1 MSSPHATG
9 FMVLHSNQLEGLR
22 ELAVQFIRN
31 HPLPV
36 LAPEVL
42 LVQSN
47 GMKHWLELALAK
59 DLGICAATQV
69 ELPSAKLWQIYR
81 AVLGPDSV
89 PAHMPLD
96 KSPLVWRIMRLLP
109 NLLAQPSFAPLKN
122 YLGQAQTEGEVE
134 ASPMNRRAYQLAAQL
149 ADVLDGYQ
157 NYRADWLEDWAS
169 NKDQLR
175 TQAGT
180 NASASAF
187 TTPLPTAQS
196 WQPALWRDLLQDL
209 AADEAVQAAL
219 SDVNNASSSAFRS
232 RAEVHEA
239 FMAKMD
245 SLHELNVGKGQR
257 PAGVP
262 HRIMVFGVT
271 SLPMQT
277 VQALAALGRV
287 CQVLMLV
294 QNPCQHYWGHVVE
307 SRVPLARLSKQRQAH
322 KKDLPI
328 PQEDGS
334 LSEADQY
341 KLHTDTHPLLAAWGK
356 HGRDYLHL
364 LDGFDDVDQ
373 YKGQFNRVDVF
384 VDPAHTAA
392 DAGREPNMLEH
403 LQSALLNLEPLP
415 NTPAPVQA
423 NDTSIDMVQTH
434 SAQREVEVLHDRLL
448 AWLDADKTLKP
459 ADIMVMVPDMA
470 NFAPHIHAVFGR
482 FSHNDPRHL
491 PYTVADTTPR
501 TEPLVQ
507 ALDTLLQL
515 PQLRVTRVEWQSL
528 FEVAAVRE
536 RFCLEEHDV
545 AQLDTWLADAGVRW
559 GLDAQHRKPW
569 GIAPD
574 MPDANQN
581 SWLFGIERLLLG
593 YAVGSE
599 VATSTSTLASAGA
612 HSLATPWVNTL
623 PQAGVGGLDAR
634 VVDGLLQWLRH
645 TQIALLKLRQDHTPT
660 EWVAVLQQ
668 LVALFFKPSDEADE
682 RLIERVM
689 APLETWLAECQLARL
704 DTPLPLVVVREHWM
718 AQLQQPAMQ
727 RRFFGGGVQ
736 FATLMPMRSIP
747 FKCVCLLGM
756 NDGDYPRSQTPRDF
770 DLMSDAAHAGST
782 QSHWRA
788 GDRSR
793 REDDRYLFLEALLS
807 ARDKLY
813 ISWQGRRTTDHEVK
827 PPSVL
832 VAQLMDYLN
841 AVWTRRN
848 DKGEPMPA
856 CIAPLQPLQAFSQA
870 YFRQGTGMHTYAADW
885 QKAQSATQHTQ
896 PKTTNASEATNTNE
910 APTELALKQLN
921 RLLKQPVDV
930 FVRDRLRLYLD
941 MPEEASTQEEPFAL
955 NHLDSYTLT
964 QSIVQAPDPEHAL
977 QVLRLSGELALAGFG
992 QAQQD
997 MLLLQRDALLE
1008 RFDDIAKDWPLD
1020 LPVQSA
1026 RFALGAHTIT
1036 AEWANGQHV
1045 WKTKPDHSEWL
1056 QVEMRP
1062 GSVLEGK
1069 EKAKHPRA
1077 QTLTTLWLNHIVA
1090 CASGTP
1096 TTSVQIG
1103 LNGAVQFDALSKS
1116 DALAELHNLVT
1127 LYQEAWAKPLPVAR
1141 KTACAFA
1148 MTQHTSLDPASTDA
1162 ALQAAQHVFD
1172 GNRNLRGEYESSTTL
1187 QRVFKSFADLQ
1198 NELPDLAE
1206 RVYGTMVKNA
1216 RLLSATKASADV
1228 EADA

>member
-22 ELAVQFIRN
+22 ELAVQFIRH

-81 AVLGPDSV
+81 AVLGPNQV

-109 NLLAQPSFAPLKN
+109 HLLTQPGFVPLKN
-122 YLGQAQTEGEVE
+122 YLGQTEAEGASE
-134 ASPMNRRAYQLAAQL
+134 ASPMNRRAYQLATQL

-157 NYRADWLEDWAS
+157 NYRADWLEDWA
-169 NKDQLR
+169 NDHDQLR

-180 NASASAF
+180 NAAAF
-187 TTPLPTAQS
+187 TTPLPVAQS
-196 WQPALWRDLLQDL
+196 WQPALWRNLLDDL
-209 AADEAVQAAL
+209 AADADVQAAL
-219 SDVNNASSSAFRS
+219 QPDTQQTFSS
-232 RAEVHEA
+232 RAKVHEA
-239 FMAKMD
+239 FMAKMAT
-245 SLHELNVGKGQR
+245 LPEGQR

-262 HRIMVFGVT
+262 HRILVFGVT

-307 SRVPLARLSKQRQAH
+307 SRVPLAKLAKQRQSH
-322 KKDLPI
+322 KAGLPV
-328 PQEDGS
+328 PQDDGS
-334 LSEADQY
+334 LTEADQY
-341 KLHTDTHPLLAAWGK
+341 TLHIETHPLLAAWGK

-384 VDPAHTAA
+384 VDPAATAL
-392 DAGREPNMLEH
+392 DEGRAPNMLEH
-403 LQSALLNLEPLP
+403 LQSALLNLAPLP
-415 NTPAPVQA
+415 QTPALVPA
-423 NDTSIDMVQTH
+423 NDTSIVFVQTH
-434 SAQREVEVLHDRLL
+434 AAQREVEVLHDRLL
-448 AWLDADKTLKP
+448 AWLDADPTLKP

-482 FSHNDPRHL
+482 FASHDPRHL
-491 PYTVADTTPR
+491 PFTVADTTPR

-536 RFCLEEHDV
+536 RFGLEEHDV

-559 GLDAQHRKPW
+559 GLDAAHRKPW

-574 MPDANQN
+574 MADANQN
-581 SWLFGIERLLLG
+581 SWLFAIERLLLG
-593 YAVGSE
+593 YATG
-599 VATSTSTLASAGA
+599 ASDE
-612 HSLATPWVNTL
+612 LATPWANTL

-645 TQIALLKLRQDHTPT
+645 THIALLKLRQDHTPA

-668 LVALFFKPSDEADE
+668 LVALFFKPSNEADE

-718 AQLQQPAMQ
+718 AQLQQPALQ

-770 DLMSDAAHAGST
+770 DLMSDAPHAGSA

-813 ISWQGRRTTDHEVK
+813 ISWQGRRSTDHEVK

-841 AVWTRRN
+841 AVWTRSN
-848 DKGEPMPA
+848 DQGEPTPA
-856 CIAPLQPLQAFSQA
+856 CDAPLQPLQAFSPA
-870 YFRQGTGMHTYAADW
+870 YFRQGTGVQTYAADW
-885 QKAQSATQHTQ
+885 QSAQSTPQAALPHTHD
-896 PKTTNASEATNTNE
+896 TTADA
-910 APTELALKQLN
+910 APQELERQQLH

-930 FVRDRLRLYLD
+930 FVRDRLRLHLD
-941 MPEEASTQEEPFAL
+941 TPQEASAQEEPFAL
-955 NHLDSYTLT
+955 NHLDRFALT
-964 QSIVQAPDPEHAL
+964 QRIVQASDPAHAL

-997 MLLLQRDALLE
+997 LLLQQRDALLE
-1008 RFDDIAKDWPLD
+1008 RFADIAKDWSLD

-1026 RFALGAHTIT
+1026 RFALGAHTLS

-1045 WKTKPDHSEWL
+1045 WKTKPGPAAWL

-1077 QTLTTLWLNHIVA
+1077 QTLTTLWLNHLVA

-1103 LNGAVQFDALSKS
+1103 LNGAVQFDALSTS
-1116 DALAELHNLVT
+1116 DALAELQNLVL
-1127 LYQEAWAKPLPVAR
+1127 LYQEAWTKPLPVAR

-1148 MTQHTSLDPASTDA
+1148 MALVTSHEEEPAKLDA
-1162 ALQAAQHVFD
+1162 ALKAAQHMFD
-1172 GNRNLRGEYESSTTL
+1172 GNRNLTGEYASSPTL

-1198 NELPDLAE
+1198 LALPDMAE
-1206 RVYGTMVKNA
+1206 RLYGRMVRSA
-1216 RLLSATKASADV
+1216 RLLSHAQAPETNG

>member
-81 AVLGPDSV
+81 AVLGPSHV

-109 NLLAQPSFAPLKN
+109 SLLAQPNFAPLKN
-122 YLGQAQTEGEVE
+122 YLGQADGDT
-134 ASPMNRRAYQLAAQL
+134 SPMNRRAYQLAAQL

-157 NYRADWLEDWAS
+157 NYRADWLEDWA
-169 NKDQLR
+169 NHKDQLR
-175 TQAGT
+175 TQTGT
-180 NASASAF
+180 A
-187 TTPLPTAQS
+187 TPLPATQS
-196 WQPALWRDLLQDL
+196 WQPELWRNLLDDL
-209 AADEAVQAAL
+209 AADVEVQAEL
-219 SDVNNASSSAFRS
+219 EHSFSS
-232 RAEVHEA
+232 RAKVHEA
-239 FMAKMD
+239 FMAKMA
-245 SLHELNVGKGQR
+245 SLPEGQR

-287 CQVLMLV
+287 CQVPMLV

-307 SRVPLARLSKQRQAH
+307 SRVPLIKLARLSKQRQAH
-322 KKDLPI
+322 KAGLPV
-328 PQEDGS
+328 PQDDGS
-334 LSEADQY
+334 LTEADQY
-341 KLHTDTHPLLAAWGK
+341 TLHTDTHPLLAAWGK

-364 LDGFDDVDQ
+364 LDGFDDVEQ
-373 YKGQFNRVDVF
+373 YKNQFNQRVDVF
-384 VDPAHTAA
+384 FDPVKAA
-392 DAGREPNMLEH
+392 KGRKPTMLEC
-403 LQSALLNLEPLP
+403 LQSSLLNLEPLP
-415 NTPAPVQA
+415 KTPEPLPAD
-423 NDTSIDMVQTH
+423 DTSIAFVQTH

-448 AWLDADKTLKP
+448 AWLDADESLKP
-459 ADIMVMVPDMA
+459 SDIMVMVPDMA

-482 FSHNDPRHL
+482 FAHGTPHHDSRHL

-528 FEVAAVRE
+528 FEVAAVRQ
-536 RFCLEEHDV
+536 RFGLEEHDV

-559 GLDAQHRKPW
+559 GLDAPHRKPW

-574 MPDANQN
+574 MADANQN

-593 YAVGSE
+593 YATG
-599 VATSTSTLASAGA
+599 ASDE
-612 HSLATPWVNTL
+612 LATPWANTL

-682 RLIERVM
+682 RLMERVM

-704 DTPLPLVVVREHWM
+704 DTPVPLVVVREHWM
-718 AQLQQPAMQ
+718 AQLQQPTMQ
-727 RRFFGGGVQ
+727 RCFFGGGVQ

-782 QSHWRA
+782 QTHWRA

-807 ARDKLY
+807 AREKLY
-813 ISWQGRRTTDHEVK
+813 VSWQGRRTTDHEDK

-841 AVWTRRN
+841 AVWIQRN
-848 DKGEPMPA
+848 DKGEPTPA
-856 CIAPLQPLQAFSQA
+856 CVAPLQPLQAFSPK
-870 YFRQGTGMHTYAADW
+870 YFTPGSGFATYADDW
-885 QKAQSATQHTQ
+885 QRALSDKTNSSASSAT
-896 PKTTNASEATNTNE
+896 ASATI
-910 APTELALKQLN
+910 APTELTLQDLE
-921 RLLKQPVDV
+921 RLLRQPVEV
-930 FVRDRLRLYLD
+930 FLAERLRLRLD
-941 MPEEASTQEEPFAL
+941 QPEEAAEEEEPFSLDGLEKYKL
-955 NHLDSYTLT
+955 N
-964 QSIVQAPDPEHAL
+964 QSIALADDAQQAIA
-977 QVLRLSGELALAGFG
+977 QLRLSGQLALAGFG
-992 QAQQD
+992 EAQHQ
-997 MLLLQRDALLE
+997 ALL
-1008 RFDDIAKDWPLD
+1008 RDRQTLRDQLDVLVPKWPHALN
-1020 LPVQSA
+1020 VQSA
-1026 RFALGAHTIT
+1026 HWQLGNTRLS
-1036 AEWANGQHV
+1036 AEWANGRTM
-1045 WKTKPDHSEWL
+1045 WRSNTTTHSAGTQWL
-1056 QVEMRP
+1056 QVTLRP
-1062 GSVLEGK
+1062 GAVTEGK
-1069 EKAKHPRA
+1069 KENQQPRLD
-1077 QTLTTLWLNHIVA
+1077 TLSHLWLHHLAA

-1103 LNGAVQFDALSKS
+1103 FDAAVQLQTLDASTAQAHLQNLC
-1116 DALAELHNLVT
+1116 DAYL
-1127 LYQEAWAKPLPVAR
+1127 EAWAQPLPVAA
-1141 KTACAFA
+1141 KTACAWV
-1148 MTQHTSLDPASTDA
+1148 MGMYGGSKDPMGK
-1162 ALQAAQHVFD
+1162 AQIAFNGAHQK
-1172 GNRNLRGEYESSTTL
+1172 RGEYQDSPAL
-1187 QRVFKSFADLQ
+1187 QRVFNSFEDIEATLPHWAERLYQPMLQ
-1198 NELPDLAE
+1198 AAKVIHLSAPLAE
-1206 RVYGTMVKNA
+1206 K
-1216 RLLSATKASADV
+1216 ADV
-1228 EADA
+1228 

>member
-1 MSSPHATG
+1 
-9 FMVLHSNQLEGLR
+9 MVLHSNQLEGLR

-81 AVLGPDSV
+81 AVLGPSHV

-109 NLLAQPSFAPLKN
+109 SLLAKPSFAPLKN
-122 YLGQAQTEGEVE
+122 YLGQAEAD

-157 NYRADWLEDWAS
+157 NYRADWLEDWA
-169 NKDQLR
+169 NHKDTLR

-180 NASASAF
+180 NASAF
-187 TTPLPTAQS
+187 TTPLPAAQS
-196 WQPALWRDLLQDL
+196 WQPELWRNLLDDL
-209 AADEAVQAAL
+209 AADA
-219 SDVNNASSSAFRS
+219 DVKAELQHSYSS
-232 RAEVHEA
+232 RAKVHEA
-239 FMAKMD
+239 FMAKMAT
-245 SLHELNVGKGQR
+245 LPEGQR

-307 SRVPLARLSKQRQAH
+307 SRVPLAKLSKQRQAH
-322 KKDLPI
+322 KAGLPV
-328 PQEDGS
+328 PQDDGS

-341 KLHTDTHPLLAAWGK
+341 TLHTDTHPLLAAWGK

-384 VDPAHTAA
+384 VDPADTAA
-392 DAGREPNMLEH
+392 DEGREPTMLEH
-403 LQSALLNLEPLP
+403 LQSSLLNLAPLP
-415 NTPAPVQA
+415 DHLTDVPAD
-423 NDTSIDMVQTH
+423 DTSVRFVQTH

-448 AWLDADKTLKP
+448 AWLDADPTLKP

-482 FSHNDPRHL
+482 FASNDPRHL

-536 RFCLEEHDV
+536 RFGLEEHDV

-559 GLDAQHRKPW
+559 GLDAPHRKPW

-574 MPDANQN
+574 MADANQN
-581 SWLFGIERLLLG
+581 SWLFGIERLVLG
-593 YAVGSE
+593 YATGASE
-599 VATSTSTLASAGA
+599 D
-612 HSLATPWVNTL
+612 LATPWADTL

-660 EWVAVLQQ
+660 AWVAVLQQ

-704 DTPLPLVVVREHWM
+704 DSPLPLVVVREHWM

-782 QSHWRA
+782 PSHWRA

-813 ISWQGRRTTDHEVK
+813 ISWQGRRTTDHEIK

-841 AVWTRRN
+841 AVWTQRN
-848 DKGEPMPA
+848 DKGEPTLA
-856 CIAPLQPLQAFSQA
+856 CDAPLQPLQAFSPK
-870 YFRQGTGMHTYAADW
+870 YFTQDSTFQTYADDW
-885 QKAQSATQHTQ
+885 QRALLSSSAA
-896 PKTTNASEATNTNE
+896 NASNEATPSET
-910 APTELALKQLN
+910 APTELTLQHLQ
-921 RLLKQPVDV
+921 RLLRQPVEV
-930 FVRDRLRLYLD
+930 FLVDRLRLRLD
-941 MPEEASTQEEPFAL
+941 QPEEAAEEEEPFSLDGLEKYKL
-955 NHLDSYTLT
+955 N
-964 QSIVQAPDPEHAL
+964 QRIAQAEDA
-977 QVLRLSGELALAGFG
+977 QQAIDQLRLSGQLAMAGFG
-992 QAQQD
+992 EAQQH
-997 MLLLQRDALLE
+997 LLE
-1008 RFDDIAKDWPLD
+1008 NDREKLREQLDVLLPKWPQHLS
-1020 LPVQSA
+1020 VQSA
-1026 RFALGAHTIT
+1026 HWQLGHTHLS
-1036 AEWANGQHV
+1036 AEWANGQTMWHTNG
-1045 WKTKPDHSEWL
+1045 KAHDAGQQWL
-1056 QVEMRP
+1056 QVALRP
-1062 GSVLEGK
+1062 GAVTEGK
-1069 EKAKHPRA
+1069 KENQIARID
-1077 QTLTTLWLNHIVA
+1077 TLSQLWLHHLAA

-1103 LNGAVQFDALSKS
+1103 FDAAIELKPIKAEQAQEHLQNLC
-1116 DALAELHNLVT
+1116 DAYL
-1127 LYQEAWAKPLPVAR
+1127 EAWAQPLPVAA
-1141 KTACAFA
+1141 KTACAFVMGVYGGSKDA
-1148 MTQHTSLDPASTDA
+1148 MGKA
-1162 ALQAAQHVFD
+1162 QAAFE
-1172 GNRNLRGEYESSTTL
+1172 GGFGKSGEYTDSPAL
-1187 QRVFKSFADLQ
+1187 QRVFTNFEDVQADL
-1198 NELPDLAE
+1198 NDWATRLYEPMFKAAKVIHLNADHAE
-1206 RVYGTMVKNA
+1206 
-1216 RLLSATKASADV
+1216 

>member
-1 MSSPHATG
+1 
-9 FMVLHSNQLEGLR
+9 MVLHSNQLEGLR

-81 AVLGPDSV
+81 AVLGPSNV

-109 NLLAQPSFAPLKN
+109 SLLAKPSFAPLKN
-122 YLGQAQTEGEVE
+122 YLGQAEAD

-157 NYRADWLEDWAS
+157 NYRADWLEDWA
-169 NKDQLR
+169 NHKDTLR
-175 TQAGT
+175 TQTGT
-180 NASASAF
+180 ATS
-187 TTPLPTAQS
+187 LPAAQS
-196 WQPALWRDLLQDL
+196 WQPELWRDLLDDL
-209 AADEAVQAAL
+209 AADAEVKAELQH
-219 SDVNNASSSAFRS
+219 SYSS
-232 RAEVHEA
+232 RAKVHEA
-239 FMAKMD
+239 FMAKMAT
-245 SLHELNVGKGQR
+245 LPEGQR

-307 SRVPLARLSKQRQAH
+307 SRVPLAKLSKQRQAH
-322 KKDLPI
+322 KAGLPV
-328 PQEDGS
+328 PQDDGS

-341 KLHTDTHPLLAAWGK
+341 TLHTDTHPLLAAWGK

-384 VDPAHTAA
+384 VDPADTAA
-392 DAGREPNMLEH
+392 DEGREPTMLEH
-403 LQSALLNLEPLP
+403 LQSSLLNLAPLP
-415 NTPAPVQA
+415 DHLTDVPAD
-423 NDTSIDMVQTH
+423 DTSVRFVQTH

-448 AWLDADKTLKP
+448 AWLDADPTLKP

-482 FSHNDPRHL
+482 FASNDARHL

-507 ALDTLLQL
+507 ALDNLLQL

-536 RFCLEEHDV
+536 RFGLEEHDV

-559 GLDAQHRKPW
+559 GLDAPHRKPW

-574 MPDANQN
+574 MADANQN

-593 YAVGSE
+593 YATG
-599 VATSTSTLASAGA
+599 ASDE
-612 HSLATPWVNTL
+612 LATPWADTL

-645 TQIALLKLRQDHTPT
+645 THIALIKLRQEHTPT

-704 DTPLPLVVVREHWM
+704 DSPLPLVVVREHWM

-813 ISWQGRRTTDHEVK
+813 ISWQGRRTTDHEIK

-841 AVWTRRN
+841 AVWTH
-848 DKGEPMPA
+848 DGGLA
-856 CIAPLQPLQAFSQA
+856 CDAPLQPLQAFSPK
-870 YFRQGTGMHTYAADW
+870 YFTQGSTFQTYADDW
-885 QKAQSATQHTQ
+885 QRALLSS
-896 PKTTNASEATNTNE
+896 NASSAATASNETTPSEA
-910 APTELALKQLN
+910 APTELTLQHLQ
-921 RLLKQPVDV
+921 RLLRQPVEV
-930 FVRDRLRLYLD
+930 FLVDRLRLRLD
-941 MPEEASTQEEPFAL
+941 QPEEAAEEEEPFSLDGLEKYKL
-955 NHLDSYTLT
+955 N
-964 QSIVQAPDPEHAL
+964 QRIAQAEDA
-977 QVLRLSGELALAGFG
+977 QQAIDQLRLSGQLAMAGFG
-992 QAQQD
+992 EAQQHLFEND
-997 MLLLQRDALLE
+997 REKLREQLDVLLP
-1008 RFDDIAKDWPLD
+1008 KWPKHLN
-1020 LPVQSA
+1020 VQSA
-1026 RFALGAHTIT
+1026 HWQLGHTHLS
-1036 AEWANGQHV
+1036 AEWANGQTMWHTNG
-1045 WKTKPDHSEWL
+1045 KAHDAGQQWL
-1056 QVEMRP
+1056 QVALRP
-1062 GSVLEGK
+1062 GAVTEGK
-1069 EKAKHPRA
+1069 KENQVARID
-1077 QTLTTLWLNHIVA
+1077 TLSQLWLHHLAA
-1090 CASGTP
+1090 CASGSP

-1103 LNGAVQFDALSKS
+1103 FDAAIELKPIKTEQAQEHLQDLC
-1116 DALAELHNLVT
+1116 DAYL
-1127 LYQEAWAKPLPVAR
+1127 EAWAQPLPVAS
-1141 KTACAFA
+1141 KTACAFVMGVYGGSKDA
-1148 MTQHTSLDPASTDA
+1148 MGKA
-1162 ALQAAQHVFD
+1162 QAAFE
-1172 GNRNLRGEYESSTTL
+1172 GGFGKSSEYTGSPAL
-1187 QRVFKSFADLQ
+1187 QRVFTSF
-1198 NELPDLAE
+1198 E
-1206 RVYGTMVKNA
+1206 
-1216 RLLSATKASADV
+1216 DV
-1228 EADA
+1228 EADLNHWATRLYEPMFKAAKVIHLNADHAEEADA